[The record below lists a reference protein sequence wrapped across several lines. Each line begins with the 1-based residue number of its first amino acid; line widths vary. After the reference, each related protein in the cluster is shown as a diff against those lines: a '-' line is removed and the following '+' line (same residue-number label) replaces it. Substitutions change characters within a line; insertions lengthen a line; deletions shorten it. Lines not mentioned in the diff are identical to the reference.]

1 MHRIAVQDE
10 IDELPVRLASRPL
23 VRFAVPCLAIL
34 VCFAAV
40 GRFVGG
46 EPTPRGP
53 KAGIAGAVD
62 AHPPAYGPSIAS
74 NVRQALPMAASAPRY
89 RLDDPDALDEA
100 KIEPARINPVT
111 GQREDSFSQGRFDA
125 SEAPYLR
132 LTIGEGPN
140 PPASLFVTIARRA
153 AEGQGLAVV
162 RTGERGLIVTKFG
175 SFETLEATL
184 SGPVTRVC
192 TGFSNA
198 GQNGLVPLAPRIDG
212 WLCAPL
218 SQPPEPRA
226 IVCALDK
233 IVLNGQASPDL
244 EAAYRVFEARRVD
257 GCAPPVA
264 AAPNR
269 EAAGETGSISKRRIR
284 HNEAKLRRTEQARP

>member
-1 MHRIAVQDE
+1 MQRIAVQVE
-10 IDELPVRLASRPL
+10 TKELPSRRASNPL
-23 VRFAVPCLAIL
+23 MRFAVLCLAVLI
-34 VCFAAV
+34 CFVVA
-40 GRFVGG
+40 GRFSEG
-46 EPTPRGP
+46 EPTSRDP
-53 KAGIAGAVD
+53 KPGTAGVVD
-62 AHPPAYGPSIAS
+62 GTPPAYGPSAAS
-74 NVRQALPMAASAPRY
+74 NVRPALPIAAATPRY
-89 RLDDPDALDEA
+89 RLDDPDALDQA

-111 GQREDSFSQGRFDA
+111 GQREDSLVQGRFDA
-125 SEAPYLR
+125 GEAPYLR

-153 AEGQGLAVV
+153 AEGQGLGVV

-175 SFETLEATL
+175 PFETLEATL

-198 GQNGLVPLAPRIDG
+198 GQNGLAPLTPRIDG

-233 IVLNGQASPDL
+233 LVLNGQASSGL
-244 EAAYRVFEARRVD
+244 EAAYRVFGGRRLE
-257 GCAPPVA
+257 GCASAVA
-264 AAPNR
+264 DAPKREPAA
-269 EAAGETGSISKRRIR
+269 ETGSIVKRPLR
-284 HNEAKLRRTEQARP
+284 HNQAKVRQNTQATP